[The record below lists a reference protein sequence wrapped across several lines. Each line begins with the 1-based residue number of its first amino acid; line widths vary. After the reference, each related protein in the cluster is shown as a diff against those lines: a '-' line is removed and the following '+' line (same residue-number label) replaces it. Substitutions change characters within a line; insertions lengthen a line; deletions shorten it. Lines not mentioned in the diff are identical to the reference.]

1 MFRDT
6 KLPKKKEMTSVP
18 ISSDYP
24 YLNLPLKFIPEAE
37 KWPMDK
43 EHEITLRVK
52 VLSVTINKNREQKEE
67 GDGSVSFD
75 ITGIKVDDGT
85 DTTEKEKE
93 EKSEGSYKD
102 RSEE

>member
-1 MFRDT
+1 MFKDT
-6 KLPKKKEMTSVP
+6 KLPKKEKIDSEPTRP
-18 ISSDYP
+18 DYP

-37 KWPMDK
+37 KWSMDK
-43 EHEITLRVK
+43 EHEIALRVK

-75 ITGIKVDDGT
+75 ITGIKVGDGS